1 VPQSPTGGRPTGPA
15 DLREAAFLAKEA
27 EKAEAAALAKQT
39 VTAKRLATV
48 AKAKAA
54 SVKPAKITTLIPPA
68 GVLPKYATREAWM
81 LAAVEAMRPWFVE
94 VGAEVGPIRISVG
107 WAGGRGSNIGKGI
120 RGQCWASHTVAD
132 RIPAIF
138 VTPDQSDPLTIAGII
153 LHEMNH
159 AADDGLSGHRGT
171 FAKTAKALGF
181 LPPWT
186 SSEGKS
192 LDLIVCLTDLLA
204 ELGTF
209 PHSPI
214 GDKSHGL
221 TGQAPGKPPVQGT
234 RMLKLVC
241 GVDGYLVRTTQK
253 WIEVGLPSCPDGHM
267 MDLA

>member
-1 VPQSPTGGRPTGPA
+1 MSTRKR
-15 DLREAAFLAKEA
+15 D
-27 EKAEAAALAKQT
+27 KANGLTALKGNIH
-39 VTAKRLATV
+39 K
-48 AKAKAA
+48 
-54 SVKPAKITTLIPPA
+54 LIPPA
-68 GVLPKYATREAWM
+68 GLLPKLTEPTPPPIVETALPTVAVTNVDAPIHPTREAWM
-81 LAAVEAMRPWFVE
+81 LAAVEAMRPWFVD
-94 VGAEVGPIRISVG
+94 VNAEVGPVRISVG
-107 WAGGRGSNIGKGI
+107 WAGGRGSNIGTGI

-192 LDLIVCLTDLLA
+192 PELIARLTDLLA
-204 ELGTF
+204 EVGTF